1 MTLYERVIGGAHR
14 AYKLTLSPWFGRQC
28 RYVPTCSDYAAQAL
42 TEHGPWRGSVL
53 AVGRVC
59 RCHPFG
65 GHGYD
70 PVPPPRP
77 RRAGKTQREP

>member
-1 MTLYERVIGGAHR
+1 MTPYERVVWGAHR
-14 AYKLTLSPWFGRQC
+14 VYKLTLSPWFGRQC

-42 TEHGPWRGSVL
+42 TLHGPWRGGAL
-53 AVGRVC
+53 AIGRVC

-70 PVPPPRP
+70 PVPPASPKRL
-77 RRAGKTQREP
+77 GKT